1 MKVIPAID
9 IIDGKAVRLY
19 KGDYNKKEVV
29 DNDVLKRAV
38 EFEQAG
44 ADIIH
49 IVDLDGAK
57 EGTTVNKTL
66 ILEIAKE
73 VKTPIEV
80 GGGIRTLEDIEE
92 YLNGGVYRVILGT
105 AAINDKNMLMNA
117 VKKHGEKVC
126 VGIDV
131 KNGVVCGNGWLEESD
146 RELIEFGK
154 ELKSLGVKSFI
165 VTDISKDG
173 TLQGTNIE
181 LMKTFS
187 ENVTRN
193 VTASGG
199 IKDINDVKNLIPLNI
214 EGVIIGKAIYSG
226 NLNLK
231 EAVKITR

>member
-29 DNDVLKRAV
+29 DNDVLKRAL

-154 ELKSLGVKSFI
+154 DLKNLGVKSFI

-181 LMKTFS
+181 LMKIFS

>member
-29 DNDVLKRAV
+29 DNDVLKRAL

-105 AAINDKNMLMNA
+105 AAINDKNMLMDA

-154 ELKSLGVKSFI
+154 DLKNLGVKSFI

-181 LMKTFS
+181 LMKIFS

>member
-29 DNDVLKRAV
+29 DNDVLKRAL

>member
-29 DNDVLKRAV
+29 DNDVLKRAL

-117 VKKHGEKVC
+117 VKKYGEKVC

-154 ELKSLGVKSFI
+154 ELKNLGVKSFI

>member
-154 ELKSLGVKSFI
+154 DLKNLGVKSFI

>member
-29 DNDVLKRAV
+29 DNDVLKRAL

-117 VKKHGEKVC
+117 VKKYGEKVC

-154 ELKSLGVKSFI
+154 DLKSLGVKSFI

>member
-29 DNDVLKRAV
+29 DNDVLKRAL

-117 VKKHGEKVC
+117 VKKHGKKVC

-154 ELKSLGVKSFI
+154 ELKNLGVKSFI

>member
-117 VKKHGEKVC
+117 VKKYGEKVC

-181 LMKTFS
+181 LMKIFS

>member
-29 DNDVLKRAV
+29 DNDVLKRAL

-117 VKKHGEKVC
+117 VKKYGEKVC

-154 ELKSLGVKSFI
+154 DLKNLGVKSFI

>member
-29 DNDVLKRAV
+29 DNDVLKRAL

-154 ELKSLGVKSFI
+154 ELKNLGVKSFI